1 MTAAPLRIA
10 LDLSCAAELPVT
22 GIGYAAIYQMR
33 ALHALGL
40 PHAYRVVAA
49 GDRHGRHTLE
59 AELPEFEDKR
69 VIPFAR
75 LAKYYAWTRLAW
87 PPIEWFSGEVDLAHN
102 LCHQTPATRRAA
114 RLVTVHDLS
123 ALCVPETHTAR
134 TVQVQTALLRQCARE
149 ADGIIAVSASCKQDL
164 VDRLRVPEERI
175 HVVHNGVRLE
185 EFSGPFDAAALDAV
199 KRRLGITRDYLI
211 HLGTL
216 EPRKNVL
223 RLLEAYTRARAG
235 RPDFP
240 QLLLVGKAGWKSAPI
255 LDALREH
262 GAAAAGEHVLH
273 AGYVPRA
280 DAVALL
286 RGARACLYPSLYEG
300 FGLPVLEAM
309 AARTPVITSN
319 VSSMPEVAGDTALL
333 VNPIDTDEIAGA
345 LLALLDNP
353 AATAARVESAY
364 LRAQTMTWHHSAQA
378 LADVYQRYG

>member
-1 MTAAPLRIA
+1 LTAPPLRIA
-10 LDLSCAAELPVT
+10 LDLSCAAEFPIT

-33 ALHALGL
+33 ALHALAL
-40 PHAYRVVAA
+40 PHAYRVVAT
-49 GDRHGRHTLE
+49 GDRRGRHTLD
-59 AELPEFEDKR
+59 AELPEFNDKR
-69 VIPFAR
+69 VVPFAR

-87 PPIEWFSGEVDLAHN
+87 PPIEWFCGEIDLAHN

-123 ALCVPETHTAR
+123 AICVPETHTAR
-134 TVQVQTALLRQCARE
+134 TVQVQTTLLRQCARK
-149 ADGIIAVSASCKQDL
+149 ADGIIAVSASCKQEL
-164 VDRLRVPEERI
+164 VERLHVPEERV

-185 EFSGPFDAAALDAV
+185 DFAGPLDRDRLDTI
-199 KRRLGITRDYLI
+199 KRRLGLTRDFVI

-223 RLLEAYTRARAG
+223 RLLEAYTRARSG
-235 RPDFP
+235 RRDFP
-240 QLLLVGKAGWKSAPI
+240 QLLFVGKAGWKSAPI
-255 LDALREH
+255 LDALRDH
-262 GAAAAGEHVLH
+262 GLGEHVVH
-273 AGYVPRA
+273 AGYAPRA

-309 AARTPVITSN
+309 AARTPVITSS

-333 VNPIDTDEIAGA
+333 VNPRDPDEIADA
-345 LLALLDNP
+345 LLALLNDS
-353 AATAARVESAY
+353 AATAARVEAAH